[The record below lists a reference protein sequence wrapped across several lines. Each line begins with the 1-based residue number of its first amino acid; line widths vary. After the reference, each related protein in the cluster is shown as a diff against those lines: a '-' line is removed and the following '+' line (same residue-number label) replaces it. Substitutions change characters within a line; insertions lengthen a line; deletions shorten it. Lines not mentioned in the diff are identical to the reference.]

1 MLFLSYLT
9 ALLCTAGAA
18 FAAKPKV
25 DKFERFQS
33 LSHGG
38 SVELNDNTYN
48 EITTAPRDYFTAVL
62 LTAIDSRFGCVL
74 CREFQP
80 EWDIIAR
87 SWNKGQVEDPK
98 MIFGTLDFTDGKET
112 FKKVNWNIHRL
123 LVLPDLTNCSLCYKL
138 LPLYWCSRPLQAPT
152 RRLMAPSHSN
162 SLGK

>member
-38 SVELNDNTYN
+38 AIDLNDKTYN
-48 EITTAPRDYFTAVL
+48 EITAAPRDYFTAVL
-62 LTAIDSRFGCVL
+62 LTAMDSRFGCVL

-87 SWNKGQVEDPK
+87 SWNKGQVED
-98 MIFGTLDFTDGKET
+98 INLVFGTLDFTDGKET
-112 FKKVNWNIHRL
+112 FKNVSEKPQTPSVVGSNKL
-123 LVLPDLTNCSLCYKL
+123 QLMLQTAPVVLVFP
-138 LPLYWCSRPLQAPT
+138 
-152 RRLMAPSHSN
+152 PSTGPYATADGPFSFEFT
-162 SLGK
+162 G